1 MNPPDLRCLV
11 EHHWQM
17 HCLDAIITS
26 NTWDGESDD
35 TQQDPNGIYTDNG
48 NFSRVCIYIIYI
60 YIILVYVYV
69 YVYT

>member
-48 NFSRVCIYIIYI
+48 NFSTSVYI
-60 YIILVYVYV
+60 
-69 YVYT
+69 